1 MTVDVDIA
9 EDLLLL
15 DNVQSV
21 TLTLKRTT
29 DVTVT
34 IDHANNGLLKKSKDQ
49 QYGTEG
55 NLYSWTIPDVE
66 LNPSANGREI
76 RPDDELNDGTHT
88 YIVLIADNGAC
99 GGKWTLTTTR
109 KKRYA
114 RSRSCIRARK
124 LP

>member
-15 DNVQSV
+15 DNVQLV
-21 TLTLKRTT
+21 TLTLKRST

-34 IDHANNGLLKKSKDQ
+34 INHANNGPLKKSKDQ

-76 RPDDELNDGTHT
+76 RPDDELNDGTHI
-88 YIVLIADNGAC
+88 YIVLTADNGAC

-109 KKRYA
+109 KK
-114 RSRSCIRARK
+114 
-124 LP
+124 